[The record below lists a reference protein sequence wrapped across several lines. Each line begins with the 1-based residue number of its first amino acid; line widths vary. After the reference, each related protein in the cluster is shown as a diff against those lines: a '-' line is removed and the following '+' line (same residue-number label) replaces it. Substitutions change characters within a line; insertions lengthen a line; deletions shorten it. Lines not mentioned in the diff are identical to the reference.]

1 MTLSERNKVI
11 SSGPLVREESSPQ
24 KHEAHGEKLVS
35 GAPLTLQC
43 LLCDR
48 LWEEDEQ
55 ISCRVQANTCI
66 PHSKWPA
73 SGIREEFSKL
83 HSTKKKKIQLE
94 RGPKIRRDTSGKKI
108 YRGQMSACKDAQHH
122 QPVGRCKLK
131 SHEAIPI
138 HLSEWPKEKWS
149 MLLRM
154 QNNNQLLP
162 CCGDAKSD
170 PGSGGQWDGFL

>member
-11 SSGPLVREESSPQ
+11 SSGPLVREERSPQ

-35 GAPLTLQC
+35 GASLTLQC

-55 ISCRVQANTCI
+55 ISCRVQANTCV

-83 HSTKKKKIQLE
+83 HSTKKKKNPVRTWAKDTKRHFREKDIQGANE
-94 RGPKIRRDTSGKKI
+94 R
-108 YRGQMSACKDAQHH
+108 M
-122 QPVGRCKLK
+122 
-131 SHEAIPI
+131 
-138 HLSEWPKEKWS
+138 
-149 MLLRM
+149 
-154 QNNNQLLP
+154 
-162 CCGDAKSD
+162 
-170 PGSGGQWDGFL
+170 